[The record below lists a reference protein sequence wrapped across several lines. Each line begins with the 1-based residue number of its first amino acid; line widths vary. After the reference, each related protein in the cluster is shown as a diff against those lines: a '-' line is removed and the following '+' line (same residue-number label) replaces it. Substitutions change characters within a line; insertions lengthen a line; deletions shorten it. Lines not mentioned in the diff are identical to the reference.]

1 MKTKE
6 EILADAEREML
17 DDYCS
22 AILILLWKGD
32 EMRFNEIYRELQR
45 KGTTLSK
52 PTLSEHLKHLRKK
65 KWITRRVRGVQNVS
79 YKLHNSINKPSN
91 AEVKSWLDDILSTLK
106 VYTIKPSPEMKVDL
120 ALRNILALKLEE
132 LAFRIAIEP
141 KIQNFSLSF
150 GKSRSRVYENNLVT
164 DCNKDAHYR
173 GVVLAKTKEL
183 LKIFKER
190 LPRLPDS

>member
-65 KWITRRVRGVQNVS
+65 NG
-79 YKLHNSINKPSN
+79 NSQGWRCSKR
-91 AEVKSWLDDILSTLK
+91 ILQASSEHK
-106 VYTIKPSPEMKVDL
+106 FV
-120 ALRNILALKLEE
+120 
-132 LAFRIAIEP
+132 FR
-141 KIQNFSLSF
+141 
-150 GKSRSRVYENNLVT
+150 
-164 DCNKDAHYR
+164 C
-173 GVVLAKTKEL
+173 
-183 LKIFKER
+183 
-190 LPRLPDS
+190 

>member
-1 MKTKE
+1 VKSKE
-6 EILADAEREML
+6 EIIAEIERDML

-32 EMRFNEIYRELQR
+32 EMRFNEIYRELMR

-79 YKLHNSINKPSN
+79 YKLHPSINRSSD
-91 AEVKSWLDDILSTLK
+91 AEAKKWLEDMLSSLDTHM
-106 VYTIKPSPEMKVDL
+106 IEPSPEMKVDL
-120 ALRNILALKLEE
+120 AINNIIIFKLKE

-141 KIQNFSLSF
+141 KIENFSLSF

-164 DCNKDAHYR
+164 DCNEDAHYR
-173 GVVLAKTKEL
+173 SIVLAKTKEL
-183 LKIFKER
+183 IKILNER
-190 LPRLPDS
+190 LPPLPDS

>member
-1 MKTKE
+1 MKAKE
-6 EILADAEREML
+6 EIFAEIEREML

-52 PTLSEHLKHLRKK
+52 PTLSEHLKHLRRK
-65 KWITRRVRGVQNVS
+65 KWVTRKVGGVQNVS
-79 YKLHNSINKPSN
+79 YRLHPSINRSSD
-91 AEVKSWLDDILSTLK
+91 AEVKKWLEEMLGTLDIH
-106 VYTIKPSPEMKVDL
+106 VIEPSPEMKVDL
-120 ALRNILALKLEE
+120 ALNNIIIFKLEE

-141 KIQNFSLSF
+141 KIANFSLSF